1 MSQNKEIPYKTAW
14 AVAKKIVQELSPACE
29 RVEIAGS
36 LRRAKPAVHDIDIV
50 LLPRLSSGVG
60 LQASASRLDEILS
73 ALINR
78 GSLRVVRDGD
88 KIRSFIA
95 TKTGIPI
102 DIYIATHD
110 TWATLLLIRTGS
122 REHNIQLA
130 QRARQLGMKLR
141 ASGDGIEN
149 QDGELIKIQSEDQ
162 IFTLLKVPYF
172 PPQKRG

>member
-1 MSQNKEIPYKTAW
+1 MSQHKEIPYKTAW

-36 LRRAKPAVHDIDIV
+36 LRRGKPAVHDIDII
-50 LLPRLSSGVG
+50 LLPRSPSSVG
-60 LQASASRLDEILS
+60 LQSSVSSLDEVIS

-78 GSLRVVRDGD
+78 GSLIVVREGD

-95 TKTGIPI
+95 AKTGIPV
-102 DIYIATHD
+102 DVYVATHD

-122 REHNIQLA
+122 KEHNIQLA

-149 QDGELIKIQSEDQ
+149 QGGELIKIQSEDE
-162 IFTLLKVPYF
+162 IFSLLKVPYL
-172 PPQKRG
+172 PPEKRG

>member
-14 AVAKKIVQELSPACE
+14 AVARKVVEELRPACE

-36 LRRAKPAVHDIDIV
+36 LRRGKPAVHDVDIV
-50 LLPRLSSGVG
+50 LLPRLRSAVG
-60 LQASASRLDEILS
+60 LETSTSCLDEILS

-78 GSLRVVRDGD
+78 GSLRVARDGE
-88 KIRSFIA
+88 KVRRFIA

-102 DIYIATHD
+102 DVYIATHN

-122 REHNIQLA
+122 KEHNIQLA

-149 QDGELIKIQSEDQ
+149 QDGELIKIQTEHE
-162 IFTLLKVPYF
+162 IFSVLQVPYL
-172 PPQKRG
+172 PPGKRG